1 MFDCAIIGGGVVGLA
16 TAMTLGRRQPDI
28 KLVVLEKES
37 DSAPPDW
44 TLNLLNHGR

>member
-37 DSAPPDW
+37 DLA
-44 TLNLLNHGR
+44 LHQIGR